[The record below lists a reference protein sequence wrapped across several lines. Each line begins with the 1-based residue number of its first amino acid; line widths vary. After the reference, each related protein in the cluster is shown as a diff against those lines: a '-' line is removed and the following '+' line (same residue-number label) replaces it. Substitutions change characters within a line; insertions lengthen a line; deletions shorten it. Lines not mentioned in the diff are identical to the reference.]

1 MYKDINVAYI
11 SSYIPRHC
19 GIATFTNDLATS
31 VTNLTGED
39 LADGRAV
46 QITAITNTPE
56 GYKYGPEV
64 KFEIKEQNLN
74 DYKEAT
80 DREKEVYASSLTSYL
95 LTVCW
100 EKMYNRISSWPA
112 IGLMSELHAS
122 IGTLSEGLNRFH
134 WDALSNNAGRGDRTL
149 ANTLTDAGAKEAIP
163 MLMRCLKLTEHQ
175 SVSDL
180 LVAAKVAVA
189 NGSYCFYNK
198 DTAKQ
203 FHCLL
208 VAVLIGFASSLRF
221 VKSWKHLYVSMVHN

>member
-1 MYKDINVAYI
+1 VTLQDHTKTLAAY
-11 SSYIPRHC
+11 
-19 GIATFTNDLATS
+19 
-31 VTNLTGED
+31 
-39 LADGRAV
+39 
-46 QITAITNTPE
+46 
-56 GYKYGPEV
+56 
-64 KFEIKEQNLN
+64 LN

-221 VKSWKHLYVSMVHN
+221 VKSWKHQ